1 MSLRRGGIIAAGEGS
16 RLRAGGYAMPKAL
29 VPVGGVPLI
38 EAVIGNFQAAG
49 IDALVVI
56 VNEQS
61 RACVDWVRR
70 RFPSLEVEFI
80 VKTTRSSLESFLEVG
95 ARLGAGPALVST
107 VDAWCRPGDFV
118 RFVEAGRRRL
128 PEGSVLG
135 VTPFVADENPLWATV
150 DAGGR
155 ITRLG
160 EGAGPMVTA
169 GFYLLSAQA
178 RAVTPP
184 AHLARLRDY
193 LGWLAERQPLYAE
206 VIDTVVDVDRPDD
219 VALAETL
226 GLPEPRDPH
235 GGDR

>member
-1 MSLRRGGIIAAGEGS
+1 MRGGIIAAGEGS
-16 RLRAGGYAMPKAL
+16 RLKAAGYAMPKAL

-49 IDALVVI
+49 IDSLVVI
-56 VNEQS
+56 VNEAS
-61 RACVDWVRR
+61 RAAEAFVRR
-70 RFPSLEVEFI
+70 RFPALDVDVI

-95 ARLGAGPALVST
+95 ARLGPGPALVST
-107 VDAWCRPGDFV
+107 VDAWCRPADFV

-128 PEGSVLG
+128 PDGSVLG
-135 VTPFVADENPLWATV
+135 LTPLVADEKPLWATV
-150 DAGGR
+150 DASGR

-169 GFYLLSAQA
+169 GFYLLSAAA
-178 RAVTPP
+178 RAAAPP
-184 AHLARLRDY
+184 PDLGRLRDY
-193 LGWLAERQPLYAE
+193 LGWLAERHPLYAE

-226 GLPEPRDPH
+226 GRKE
-235 GGDR
+235 GDR

>member
-1 MSLRRGGIIAAGEGS
+1 VNVVLRRGGIIAAGDGT
-16 RLRAGGYAMPKAL
+16 RLRAGGYTMPKAL

-38 EAVIGNFQAAG
+38 EAAIRNFQAAG
-49 IDALVVI
+49 IETLVVI

-70 RFPSLEVEFI
+70 RFPALDVDVI
-80 VKTTRSSLESFLEVG
+80 VKSTRSSLESFLEVG

-107 VDAWCRPGDFV
+107 VDAWCRPADFA
-118 RFVEAGRRRL
+118 RFVQAGVRRL

-135 VTPFVADENPLWATV
+135 VTPLVADEKPLWATV
-150 DAGGR
+150 DGSGR

-169 GFYLLSAQA
+169 GFYLLSAAA
-178 RAVTPP
+178 RAATPP
-184 AHLARLRDY
+184 PGLDRLRDY

-226 GLPEPRDPH
+226 APKQPEP
-235 GGDR
+235 

>member
-1 MSLRRGGIIAAGEGS
+1 MRGGIIAAGEGS

-38 EAVIGNFQAAG
+38 EAVIGNFRAAG
-49 IDALVVI
+49 IESLVII
-56 VNEQS
+56 VNDES
-61 RACVDWVRR
+61 RACEAFVRG
-70 RFPSLEVEFI
+70 RFPTLDVDVV

-95 ARLGAGPALVST
+95 ARLGRGAALVST
-107 VDAWCRPGDFV
+107 VDAWCRPADFA

-135 VTPFVADENPLWATV
+135 VTPLVADEKPLRATV
-150 DAGGR
+150 DASGR

-169 GFYLLSAQA
+169 GFYLLSAAA
-178 RAVTPP
+178 RAEAPP
-184 AHLARLRDY
+184 LHLPRLRDY
-193 LGWLAERQPLYAE
+193 LAWLGERQPLYAE
-206 VIDTVVDVDRPDD
+206 VIDTVVDVDRPED
-219 VALAETL
+219 VALAEKIM
-226 GLPEPRDPH
+226 

>member
-1 MSLRRGGIIAAGEGS
+1 MRGGIIAAGEGS

-38 EAVIGNFQAAG
+38 EAVIGNFRAAG
-49 IDALVVI
+49 IESLAII
-56 VNEQS
+56 VNDES
-61 RACVDWVRR
+61 RACEAFVRG
-70 RFPSLEVEFI
+70 RFPTLDVDVV

-95 ARLGAGPALVST
+95 ARLGRGAALVST
-107 VDAWCRPGDFV
+107 VDAWCRPADFA

-135 VTPFVADENPLWATV
+135 VTPLVADEKPLRATV
-150 DAGGR
+150 DASGR

-169 GFYLLSAQA
+169 GFYLLSAAA
-178 RAVTPP
+178 RAEAPP
-184 AHLARLRDY
+184 LHLPRLRDY
-193 LGWLAERQPLYAE
+193 LAWLGERQPLYAE
-206 VIDTVVDVDRPDD
+206 VIDTVVDVDRPED
-219 VALAETL
+219 VALAEKIM
-226 GLPEPRDPH
+226 